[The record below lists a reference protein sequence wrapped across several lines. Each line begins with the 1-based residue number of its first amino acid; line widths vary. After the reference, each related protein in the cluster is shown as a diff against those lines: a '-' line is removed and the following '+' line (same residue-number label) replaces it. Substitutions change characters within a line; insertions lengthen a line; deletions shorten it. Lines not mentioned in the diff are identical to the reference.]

1 MWTSHSSLCQKVITA
16 EWWCGVWPVIAG
28 GVQLKGLWNVQ
39 HFGSAITQSSPARW
53 LKEKHLLNTDATQFS
68 WGKKMYPLSFVG
80 KVFFSWVAVFFSLVL
95 SKVVTSSIFGLSLM
109 VAYTKNKV
117 VSVALLNKQIMQ
129 GKTGD
134 FEKLRKPKKA
144 CDWRKTPSWNVQMR
158 NQRPLCE
165 LHKSIY
171 PAPPNQ
177 LHTVLKRRA
186 CLIFYMTNVDFERVD
201 IRSKLPL

>member
-1 MWTSHSSLCQKVITA
+1 
-16 EWWCGVWPVIAG
+16 
-28 GVQLKGLWNVQ
+28 
-39 HFGSAITQSSPARW
+39 
-53 LKEKHLLNTDATQFS
+53 
-68 WGKKMYPLSFVG
+68 MYPLSFVG

-144 CDWRKTPSWNVQMR
+144 CD
-158 NQRPLCE
+158 
-165 LHKSIY
+165 
-171 PAPPNQ
+171 
-177 LHTVLKRRA
+177 
-186 CLIFYMTNVDFERVD
+186 
-201 IRSKLPL
+201 